1 MKDILQA
8 FGAFYAM
15 KGLSQMLTFYSMKGL
30 SQMLTSPLSRVPADW
45 KIIRVLLT
53 ASACVLFGMLTVY
66 GLEFMANHWP
76 F

>member
-8 FGAFYAM
+8 FGAFYA
-15 KGLSQMLTFYSMKGL
+15 MKGL

-53 ASACVLFGMLTVY
+53 ASACVLFGMPTVY

>member
-1 MKDILQA
+1 MFQPSYTRLNHEGYFTGFWRVLRDE
-8 FGAFYAM
+8 GAF
-15 KGLSQMLTFYSMKGL
+15 SDVDFT
-30 SQMLTSPLSRVPADW
+30 PLSRVPADW

>member
-1 MKDILQA
+1 MFQPSYTRLIYEGYFTA

-15 KGLSQMLTFYSMKGL
+15 KGLSQMLT
-30 SQMLTSPLSRVPADW
+30 SPLSCVPADW

>member
-15 KGLSQMLTFYSMKGL
+15 KGLSQMLT
-30 SQMLTSPLSRVPADW
+30 SPLSCVPADW

-53 ASACVLFGMLTVY
+53 ASACVLFGMLTVT
-66 GLEFMANHWP
+66 A
-76 F
+76 

>member
-1 MKDILQA
+1 
-8 FGAFYAM
+8 
-15 KGLSQMLTFYSMKGL
+15 MKGL